1 MSGRCPAGSTTSD
14 SAPDGRVRGL
24 VTCVAGSLAFAACF
38 NFWAAVYLFAHAAS
52 YPDATAPHYV
62 FGDLRTWG
70 FITLAIAI
78 TQFAVA
84 GGLVSGSQR
93 ARWIGAGV
101 ALLNAFG
108 QIWGLP
114 GYPLWFLAVTAV
126 DMVLLFGLGVYG
138 MAPRRAT
145 RRSAV

>member
-1 MSGRCPAGSTTSD
+1 M
-14 SAPDGRVRGL
+14 
-24 VTCVAGSLAFAACF
+24 AGSLAFAACF
-38 NFWAAVYLFAHAAS
+38 NFWAAVYLFAHAAD
-52 YPDATAPHYV
+52 YADAAAPRYV

-78 TQFAVA
+78 SQFAVA
-84 GGLVSGSQR
+84 GGLLNGSQR

-114 GYPLWFLAVTAV
+114 GYPLWFLVLTAV
-126 DMVLLFGLGVYG
+126 DMVVLFGLAIYG
-138 MAPRRAT
+138 MPSRRAA
-145 RRSAV
+145 RVAGLRPGPGQRGPA